1 MSITREEFE
10 AGRTAK
16 GGFTK
21 AQLATWGEPWPLK
34 PGWARRLLGMPPKPQ
49 ARTVCPKS
57 VSIGLWGKT
66 SCPEPDAPEFDSTK
80 HGLLAPPITT
90 YRKLY

>member
-1 MSITREEFE
+1 MPITRAEFE

-16 GGFTK
+16 GGFTR
-21 AQLATWGEPWPLK
+21 AQLAAWGEPWPLK
-34 PGWARRLLGMPPKPQ
+34 TGWARRLLGRPPKPQ
-49 ARTVCPKS
+49 GPAVRPKS
-57 VSIGLWGKT
+57 AAIGFWGKT
-66 SCPEPDAPEFDSTK
+66 NCPEPDSPEFDSTK